1 MKEVIQ
7 KKKDEFTKARE
18 ILIEK
23 ADAHEREAQRI
34 RADVIAY
41 GGAIQALDQLL
52 AEIEKP
58 ADAPVDK

>member
-1 MKEVIQ
+1 MKDTIQ
-7 KKKDEFTKARE
+7 KKKEEFIKARDLLLE
-18 ILIEK
+18 R
-23 ADAHEREAQRI
+23 ARAHEAEAQRL
-34 RADVIAY
+34 RADAIAT